1 MKRLLSAFL
10 AFALCAGVATAAAG
24 CGCQKNKNKPAVVTS
39 NSSGAGYR
47 VEPTSPDLAEGDFSF
62 YRLNDKEVKVTEYK
76 GTAKNVELPA
86 TVNGMK
92 VTVIEANL
100 FQNKDIESVKIP
112 ETVTEIQ
119 QRAFAGCQSL
129 KEIVIPEG
137 VTVIGENAFW
147 NCRNLESVSLPSTLK
162 VIDWYAFSATGLK
175 SVEIPESST
184 LNTLKEKVFFQC
196 PQLTEVTIPVT
207 VTTIADDTFAE
218 CPEELTIKAYTDSY
232 AVSYANGHNI
242 KLEEMERE

>member
-1 MKRLLSAFL
+1 MKRLLSAIL
-10 AFALCAGVATAAAG
+10 AFALCAGITAAAAG
-24 CGCQKNKNKPAVVTS
+24 CGCQKHTNKPAVVTS

-76 GTAKNVELPA
+76 GTAKNVEIPA
-86 TVNGMK
+86 SVKGMK

-100 FQNKDIESVKIP
+100 FQNKDIESVIIP

-119 QRAFAGCQSL
+119 QRAFAGCQNL

-137 VTVIGENAFW
+137 VAVIGENAFW
-147 NCRNLESVSLPSTLK
+147 NCRNLESVSLPSTLRE
-162 VIDWYAFSATGLK
+162 IDWYAFSATGLK
-175 SVEIPESST
+175 SVDIPESQT

-196 PQLTEVTIPVT
+196 PQLKEVAIPVT

-218 CPEELTIKAYTDSY
+218 CPEDLTIRAYTDSY
-232 AVSYANGHNI
+232 ASSYAKSHNF
-242 KLEEMERE
+242 KLEETERE